1 MRSFG
6 RTNGIVRVLAVVT
19 ILPGELRT
27 QSMVDYL
34 VRSLMVV
41 AHIPYYQEQQHDS
54 HVNCQ
59 QQ

>member
-1 MRSFG
+1 MRVF
-6 RTNGIVRVLAVVT
+6 VVVT

-41 AHIPYYQEQQHDS
+41 AHIPYYQEQQHGRHDNS
-54 HVNCQ
+54 Q